1 MSRTSPVAIPLP
13 AGRDSLNF
21 VLNIKIILNYTSLPA
36 KGIVQIRKF
45 WLKKNPAEAGLD

>member
-13 AGRDSLNF
+13 ARRDSLNF
-21 VLNIKIILNYTSLPA
+21 ALNIKIILNYTSLPA